1 MLATVTVNVNCAGI
15 PVSWLTK
22 VFNQIQVRDSLLCL
36 PLLKQ
41 SFRMLSR
48 KKEERKKHT
57 HKKTKVWKIL
67 NCYLRTSYCLGII
80 IPTFK
85 ILCKIY
91 ISNELIARK

>member
-48 KKEERKKHT
+48 KKEERKKTHT
-57 HKKTKVWKIL
+57 KNQSL
-67 NCYLRTSYCLGII
+67 EDS
-80 IPTFK
+80 
-85 ILCKIY
+85 
-91 ISNELIARK
+91 ELLPENFLLFRDYHTNF